1 MKKIRLKHIAVI
13 LISVCFLII
22 TSIFIYSQTNPVEAK
37 INRISVKFNNE
48 KYINSYLE
56 QAKKNGS
63 EFQVFCDMNDLLSEN
78 ASDYIQVLYAC
89 DFKINNLL
97 GASEIRSIV
106 ESVPENDTSY
116 ILTIPPDYL
125 ATSNPFKNQTIFCN
139 VLICI
144 KGLSEEDI
152 EEKIR
157 AIDIS
162 IIYKENNEPKKI
174 KVEGIES
181 LESKDIEY
189 ELKMRSY

>member
-22 TSIFIYSQTNPVEAK
+22 TSVFIYSKIKPAEAK
-37 INRISVKFNNE
+37 IDHVFVSSMDERFLNN
-48 KYINSYLE
+48 YLK
-56 QAKKNGS
+56 QAKNS
-63 EFQVFCDMNDLLSEN
+63 IDNLQVFCDMDHIPSEN

-181 LESKDIEY
+181 LESEDIKY
-189 ELKMRSY
+189 NLQMF

>member
-189 ELKMRSY
+189 ELKMF

>member
-97 GASEIRSIV
+97 GASEICSIV

-189 ELKMRSY
+189 ELKMRSH

>member
-181 LESKDIEY
+181 LESEDIKY
-189 ELKMRSY
+189 NLQMF

>member
-1 MKKIRLKHIAVI
+1 MDHI
-13 LISVCFLII
+13 
-22 TSIFIYSQTNPVEAK
+22 P
-37 INRISVKFNNE
+37 
-48 KYINSYLE
+48 
-56 QAKKNGS
+56 
-63 EFQVFCDMNDLLSEN
+63 SEN

-181 LESKDIEY
+181 LESEDIKY
-189 ELKMRSY
+189 NLQMF

>member
-22 TSIFIYSQTNPVEAK
+22 TSVFIYSKIKPAEAK
-37 INRISVKFNNE
+37 IDHVFVSSMDERFLNN
-48 KYINSYLE
+48 YLK
-56 QAKKNGS
+56 QAKNNIDNL
-63 EFQVFCDMNDLLSEN
+63 QVFCDMDHIPSEN
-78 ASDYIQVLYAC
+78 ASDYIWVIYSC
-89 DFKINNLL
+89 NFKINSLL
-97 GASEIRSIV
+97 GANEIRSIV
-106 ESVPENDTSY
+106 EFVPKNDTSY
-116 ILTIPPDYL
+116 VLSIPPDFL
-125 ATSNPFKNQTIFCN
+125 RENAGFKGITIYCDVF
-139 VLICI
+139 ICI

-181 LESKDIEY
+181 LESEDIEY
-189 ELKMRSY
+189 ELKMF